1 MNDAISPAV
10 RERIA
15 QAFTGFIGNDEAVY
29 GIKRILA
36 VALMHQ
42 PPTLRRV
49 MLLTGAP
56 STGKTEVARRM
67 AACLA
72 LPMAQM
78 DGRNVRSR
86 EALAEF
92 LSDAL
97 SGQAAK
103 IERAGERGGLPVRS
117 YPPMIAFVDEAH
129 MISADVQQTLLTL
142 MESNDRTAVLKGAD
156 SNKFVMDASHIGFVF
171 ATTKPSE
178 IDAALRSRFTEI
190 TLQRYTEDQVVAML
204 EPRYG
209 TRLAG
214 ETLLRIAR
222 VARLTPRIAFDVAQD
237 VIDEVMT
244 AETVV
249 EARVALRQVMRER
262 GIVTENGLTRTDI
275 RYLRS
280 LAKEAKPVSGGTV
293 RALLY
298 DVPPDTI
305 EDDTEPF
312 LISRG
317 LVRIRERGRV
327 LTMTGHAVVDQLE
340 TRGI

>member
-1 MNDAISPAV
+1 MNDAISPAI
-10 RERIA
+10 REHIA
-15 QAFTGFIGNDEAVY
+15 EAFTGFIGNDEAVY

-56 STGKTEVARRM
+56 STGKTEIARRM
-67 AACLA
+67 AKCLA
-72 LPMAQM
+72 LPLAQM

-92 LSDAL
+92 LADAL
-97 SGQAAK
+97 GGAANQ
-103 IERAGERGGLPVRS
+103 IERAGDRGGLPVRR
-117 YPPMIAFVDEAH
+117 YPPMLAFVDEAH
-129 MISADVQQTLLTL
+129 LISADVQQALLTL

-156 SNKFVMDASHIGFVF
+156 QGKFVMDASRIGFVF
-171 ATTKPSE
+171 ATTRASE

-209 TRLAG
+209 SRLAG
-214 ETLLRIAR
+214 ETLRRVAR
-222 VARLTPRIAFDVAQD
+222 VARLTPRIAFDIAQD
-237 VIDEVMT
+237 VIDEVLT

-249 EARVALRQVMRER
+249 EARAALKQVMRER
-262 GIVTENGLTRTDI
+262 GIVTESGLTRTDI
-275 RYLRS
+275 RYLRA
-280 LAKEAKPVSGGTV
+280 LAKESRPVSAGTV
-293 RALLY
+293 KALLH
-298 DVPPDTI
+298 DVPPDAI
-305 EDDTEPF
+305 EDDSEPF

-327 LTMTGHAVVDQLE
+327 LTMDGHGVVDQLE
-340 TRGI
+340 ARGI